1 MPVCK
6 VLLGIKPGSPALQAD
21 SLPSELPGKPCF
33 RRCFLW
39 GRECWLD
46 GDQGSECTG
55 EVAAAS
61 ALQQGGLGSSS
72 LTN

>member
-6 VLLGIKPGSPALQAD
+6 VLLGIKPGSHALQAD
-21 SLPSELPGKPCF
+21 SLPSEPPGKPCF
-33 RRCFLW
+33 LRCFLW
-39 GRECWLD
+39 GRECWLE
-46 GDQGSECTG
+46 GDLGSECTR

-61 ALQQGGLGSSS
+61 ALKQVELGSSS